1 MRDKKKAHKLRCV
14 DASLDKRKQLI
25 MRASMC
31 VCVGS
36 RKGQRDN
43 VAFKNGH
50 REYKWT
56 ILAKVTCHI
65 HAWPPGMGLTGIVRR

>member
-31 VCVGS
+31 VCVWAPGKARETMWPS
-36 RKGQRDN
+36 RMATEN
-43 VAFKNGH
+43 ING
-50 REYKWT
+50 RYLQKSRAT
-56 ILAKVTCHI
+56 SM
-65 HAWPPGMGLTGIVRR
+65 PGLQGWA